1 MSVNLEKIQ
10 SGSFCGRRFVD
21 LQRDWL
27 SDKIKKLE
35 NSLEGVKINSKR
47 WNVIVSEIVETVD
60 DLYHHNITHP
70 PLRGDQLVQSLI
82 SKEENRKIVEEVM
95 SENLSTV

>member
-10 SGSFCGRRFVD
+10 SVRYYGHRFVD

-27 SDKIKKLE
+27 SDKIKQLE
-35 NSLEGVKINSKR
+35 NSLVGVKINSKR

-60 DLYHHNITHP
+60 DLYHHNISHP
-70 PLRGDQLVQSLI
+70 PLRGDQLVKSLI
-82 SKEENRKIVEEVM
+82 SKEENRKIVEEVL
-95 SENLSTV
+95 SENLRTV